1 MRHIPNM
8 VSINRIPRPGKRA
21 RFVQTQTSIQQL
33 TPGSNVQTE
42 IIPSQPSIMPLKP
55 STTAL
60 DAKDS
65 VWVTTR
71 V

>member
-8 VSINRIPRPGKRA
+8 VSINKIPRPGKRQ

-33 TPGSNVQTE
+33 TAGSDVQTE
-42 IIPSQPSIMPLKP
+42 IIPAVPSIMTLPP
-55 STTAL
+55 STEAIQ
-60 DAKDS
+60 AKDNI
-65 VWVTTR
+65 WITTR